1 MGFLSDAWDA
11 TKSVVSPITDDGVQD
26 FLFGSEKTAKTKK
39 TPRLTPS
46 QMDLI
51 KKLSGQVAGE
61 VGQGIEP
68 YPGQMVADPSQLQQG
83 LFDILDNQVAGEG
96 GTLEQMLQEGRQMT
110 TQDEAYDQGAA
121 RDYWQQ
127 SFVEPTRQNFYEETM
142 PELREQFAGQGALSS
157 GGFNR
162 AVADAAGDMETQL
175 GGKLGEIL
183 YQGRQDF
190 QDRQMQE
197 QQLGLSTLDQALN
210 EVNAL
215 MQAGQ
220 QQRGIEQQGLEAQMQ
235 KWQQSRP
242 YNNPWLNQAPT
253 ALGASPYQIDTITQG
268 GGSGFL
274 GGMAPGIGQG
284 IGGELGKMLG
294 SSGGGIGASGTAL
307 PAGSSALFSWGMGL
321 SDQRL
326 KQDIIYTDYKL
337 SGVPVVHFKWKD
349 DPERE
354 THTGVLA
361 QDAQK
366 VRPDLVEEGED
377 GYLRVNY
384 DKLLKENE
392 YGNH

>member
-1 MGFLSDAWDA
+1 MGFGDFVSG
-11 TKSVVSPITDDGVQD
+11 TKD
-26 FLFGSEKTAKTKK
+26 FLFGSEKTAETKK
-39 TPRLTPS
+39 TPRLTES
-46 QMDLI
+46 QMDLL
-51 KKLSGQVAGE
+51 KQLSGQVAGQ
-61 VGQGIEP
+61 VGEGVEP
-68 YPGQMVADPSQLQQG
+68 YPGQMAAGESELQQG
-83 LFDILDNQVAGEG
+83 LFDILNQQVGGQG
-96 GTLEQMLQEGRQMT
+96 GTLEQMLQSGQQMA
-110 TQDEAYDQGAA
+110 TQDGEYDQGAA

-127 SFVEPTRQNFYEETM
+127 SFVEPARENFYEETM

-235 KWQQSRP
+235 KWQQSQP
-242 YNNPWLNQAPT
+242 YNNPWLQ
-253 ALGASPYQIDTITQG
+253 Q
-268 GGSGFL
+268 
-274 GGMAPGIGQG
+274 
-284 IGGELGKMLG
+284 
-294 SSGGGIGASGTAL
+294 SGTAL
-307 PAGSSALFSWGMGL
+307 GVSPHQIDTYTRGGGTGVVGGMLKGAGKGAGQAAGSAMMASMM
-321 SDQRL
+321 SDVRA
-326 KQDIIYTDYKL
+326 KEDVAYTGDRI
-337 SGVPVVHFKWKD
+337 SGIPVVTFRWKN
-349 DPERE
+349 DPDHE

-361 QDAQK
+361 QDAQEI
-366 VRPDLVEEGED
+366 RPDVVLEGED

-384 DKLLKENE
+384 GQLLEE
-392 YGNH
+392 VEHGSH